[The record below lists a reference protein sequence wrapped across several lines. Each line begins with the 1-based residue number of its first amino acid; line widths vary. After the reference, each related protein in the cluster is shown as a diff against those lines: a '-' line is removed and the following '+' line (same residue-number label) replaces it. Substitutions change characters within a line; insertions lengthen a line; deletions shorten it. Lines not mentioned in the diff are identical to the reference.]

1 MSFFSGHVADLL
13 RLAEDEA
20 RMPGRVEVEPE
31 HMLLALGRHGHGRD
45 LLAQR
50 LLRPRDLHA
59 AVVRIHA
66 EGDDLLLG
74 RLPRSR
80 RSQEV
85 LERAVSVAAERGLAW
100 PGDVEVLLAL
110 ACDERAVAVLHEAGM
125 VNLTELIAQE
135 HPSERTPLDDGAIRR
150 ALLAAAL
157 HEHPRPLQVR
167 VPAFERFTS
176 EARRAIGAAAETAAR
191 LEHHEVEPF
200 HLLLGCLQVPDSFA
214 ARLLA
219 ELWADGELG
228 VTGEATELA
237 CRVGPHPSHQATG
250 LFTEV
255 ARRVVAEDSL
265 ALAYRHGHRQITT
278 GHLLL
283 AVLDSGDRTTERM
296 TRPHTQRLARALVR
310 GLPGSEHDPG
320 PDSELE
326 WIVLDALMRTL
337 VLDFRR
343 LLPPGWTIYG
353 SARSDIHLRVPQSQ
367 SEADFQIRPGWITAQ
382 PGSGRERLQQ
392 VTQWMLE
399 RFQAALNEIAGE
411 PWPDAV
417 DGRPAPAHAHVI
429 PDRYNSRLRLGYGDP
444 ENPVLRVVEHDRLI
458 HMMVQSV

>member
-1 MSFFSGHVADLL
+1 MSFFSGHVVDLL

-20 RMPGRVEVEPE
+20 RMLGRADVEPE
-31 HMLLALGRHGHGRD
+31 HMLLAFCRHGHGRD
-45 LLAQR
+45 LLAQQS
-50 LLRPRDLHA
+50 LAPRDLHA
-59 AVVRIHA
+59 AVVRIA
-66 EGDDLLLG
+66 GEGDELLLG
-74 RLPRSR
+74 RLPLSR

-85 LERAVSVAAERGLAW
+85 LEHVVTVAAERGVAW

-110 ACDERAVAVLHEAGM
+110 ACDERAGAVLHEAGL
-125 VNLTELIAQE
+125 VNLTELTAQE
-135 HPSERTPLDDGAIRR
+135 HPSERTPLDDAAIRR
-150 ALLAAAL
+150 QLLAAAL
-157 HEHPRPLQVR
+157 NEHPRALQVR

-176 EARRAIGAAAETAAR
+176 EARRAVGAAAETAAR
-191 LEHHEVEPF
+191 LEHGEVEPF
-200 HLLLGCLQVPDSFA
+200 HLLLGCLQVPDCFA
-214 ARLLA
+214 ARVLA

-228 VTGEATELA
+228 VVGEAIDLA
-237 CRVGPHPSHQATG
+237 CRLGPHPSHQATG
-250 LFTEV
+250 RFTEV

-296 TRPHTQRLARALVR
+296 TRPHTQRLARTLVR
-310 GLPGSEHDPG
+310 GLPGSEHDTG

-343 LLPPGWTIYG
+343 ILPPGWTIRG
-353 SARSDIHLRVPQSQ
+353 SARSDIHLRAPQSK
-367 SEADFQIRPGWITAQ
+367 SESDFQIRPGWITAQ

-399 RFQAALNEIAGE
+399 RFQAALTEIVGE
-411 PWPDAV
+411 RWPAEV
-417 DGRPAPAHAHVI
+417 DGRPAPAHAHVV

-444 ENPVLRVVEHDRLI
+444 EIPVLRVVEHDLLI
-458 HMMVQSV
+458 HMMVQSA

>member
-20 RMPGRVEVEPE
+20 RMLGRPEVEPE
-31 HMLLALGRHGHGRD
+31 HMLLACCRYGDGRD

-50 LLRPRDLHA
+50 SLQPRDLYA
-59 AVVRIHA
+59 AVVRFDG

-80 RSQEV
+80 RSREV
-85 LERAVSVAAERGLAW
+85 LERVVTVAAERGVAW

-110 ACDERAVAVLHEAGM
+110 AGDERAGAVLHEAGV
-125 VNLTELIAQE
+125 VNLTELIVQE
-135 HPSERTPLDDGAIRR
+135 HPSERAPLGDAAVRR
-150 ALLAAAL
+150 RLLAAAL
-157 HEHPRPLQVR
+157 DEHPRPLQVR

-176 EARRAIGAAAETAAR
+176 QARRAIAAAAETAAR
-191 LEHHEVEPF
+191 LEHREVEPF
-200 HLLLGCLQVPDSFA
+200 HLLIGCLQVPDSFA
-214 ARLLA
+214 ARVLG

-228 VTGEATELA
+228 VVGEAIDLA

-250 LFTEV
+250 LFTGA

-265 ALAYRHGHRQITT
+265 ALAYRHGHRQITS

-283 AVLDSGDRTTERM
+283 AVLDSGDQTVQRM
-296 TRPHTQRLARALVR
+296 TRPHTQRLARTLVR
-310 GLPGSEHDPG
+310 GLPGSEQDTG

-326 WIVLDALMRTL
+326 WIVLDMLMRTL
-337 VLDFRR
+337 VLEFRR
-343 LLPPGWTIYG
+343 ILPPGWIISG
-353 SARSDIHLRVPQSQ
+353 SARSDIHLRVPRSQ
-367 SEADFQIRPGWITAQ
+367 SESEIRPGWITAQ
-382 PGSGRERLQQ
+382 PGSGRDRLQQ

-399 RFQAALNEIAGE
+399 RFQAALTEIVAE
-411 PWPDAV
+411 PWPAAV
-417 DGRPAPAHAHVI
+417 DGLPAPAHAHVI

-444 ENPVLRVVEHDRLI
+444 EIPVLRVVEHDLLI
-458 HMMVQSV
+458 HMMVQNV